1 MERAS
6 PQTVEERTVRPNKL
20 GLALIW
26 GNKSKVSSDLF
37 GFCSGADRH
46 SIAQR
51 KSIFEKGGKAVALKC
66 CLVVGLV
73 NTMSSQYFSSGSFM
87 LS

>member
-1 MERAS
+1 MNFV
-6 PQTVEERTVRPNKL
+6 QHF
-20 GLALIW
+20 IW
-26 GNKSKVSSDLF
+26 GKKSKVSLDLY

-51 KSIFEKGGKAVALKC
+51 KSIFEKGRKAVALKC
-66 CLVVGLV
+66 CLVVELV
-73 NTMSSQYFSSGSFM
+73 NTMSSQYFSLGSFM